1 MSSIPTPRTPAEGG
15 GAERAHARRWLVL
28 AVLGVAQLMV
38 ILDATVMNVA
48 LPSAQRALGFSDGD
62 RQWVVTAYA
71 LSFGSLLLLGGRLS
85 DLLGRRATFLIGLSG
100 FAVASA
106 IGGAAQNFEVLVG
119 ARALQG
125 VFGALLAPAALSL
138 LSTTFTDPRERG
150 KAFGVFG
157 ALAGAGGAIGLLLGG
172 TLTTYASWRWAMYVN
187 IVFAIV
193 AMVGA
198 AALLPRHVRGTH
210 QKLDVK
216 GTLAVSAGLF
226 ALVYGLSH
234 AESAGWTNATTL
246 AFLAAAVALLA
257 AFGVLQTRV
266 ANPLLPP
273 RVLLDRDRA
282 ASYLSVFIVGSGM
295 FAVFLFLTYYLQAT
309 LGYSAVRT
317 GVAFLPM
324 VASLV
329 VAASLSTAVLLR
341 KVGARILVTV
351 GMTAAALG
359 MVQFARLGL
368 DSGYTTH
375 ILPGLI
381 VSGLGLGLVMAPTMQ
396 TAISGVDAAD
406 AGVASAMVNTT
417 QQVGG
422 SVGVAL
428 LSTVASSS
436 AAGFLD
442 GRTPNPLLI
451 AQATMHSYSTA
462 FWWATAIFALGA
474 LVGATMLRPGAPAAA
489 PVGAPQPAFA
499 H

>member
-1 MSSIPTPRTPAEGG
+1 MSSIPTPRPPAERTP
-15 GAERAHARRWLVL
+15 AERAHLRRWLVL

-48 LPSAQRALGFSDGD
+48 LPSAQRALGFSDAD

-100 FAVASA
+100 FAAASA
-106 IGGAAQNFEVLVG
+106 LGGAAQNFEVLVG

-150 KAFGVFG
+150 KAFGIFG

-187 IVFAIV
+187 IVFAAV
-193 AMVGA
+193 AIVGA
-198 AALLPRHVRGTH
+198 AALLPKHVRGTR
-210 QKLDVK
+210 QRLDVK

-234 AESAGWTNATTL
+234 AESAGWGDGVTL
-246 AFLAAAVALLA
+246 GFLAAALVLLA
-257 AFGVLQTRV
+257 AFAVLQTRV

-282 ASYLSVFIVGSGM
+282 GSYLSVLIVGSGM

-324 VASLV
+324 VASIMV
-329 VAASLSTAVLLR
+329 SASLSTAVLLR
-341 KVGARILVTV
+341 RVGARRLVTV
-351 GMTAAALG
+351 GMVVAALG
-359 MVQFARLGL
+359 MIEFARLQL
-368 DSGYTTH
+368 TSGYTGD

-381 VSGLGLGLVMAPTMQ
+381 LSGLGLGLVMAPTMQ
-396 TAISGVDAAD
+396 TAISGVDVAD

-442 GRTPNPLLI
+442 GRTPDPLLL

-462 FWWATAIFALGA
+462 FWWAAGIFALGA
-474 LVGATMLRPGAPAAA
+474 VVGAAMLRPGAPAPA
-489 PVGAPQPAFA
+489 PADVAQPAFA